1 LTQDKNKRD
10 DQSLQDIDV
19 EEAIKRMQTHASK
32 TRSSFGKNLKLKA
45 PKSAYG
51 RLSGPEKA

>member
-1 LTQDKNKRD
+1 MTQDKNKRD

-32 TRSSFGKNLKLKA
+32 TRSSFGKDLKLKV
-45 PKSAYG
+45 PKSTYG
-51 RLSGPEKA
+51 RLAGPDRA

>member
-1 LTQDKNKRD
+1 MTQDKNKRD

-51 RLSGPEKA
+51 RLSGPE